1 MIIEKTYKPIQKKT
15 VTAFQITPENIKE
28 VEKLYGGQFQVG
40 LYILT
45 AEDESTDP
53 KVKEFMGSIWSKE
66 SFESN
71 FEEIEE

>member
-15 VTAFQITPENIKE
+15 VTAFQITQENIKE
-28 VEKLYGGQFQVG
+28 VEKLYGGEFRIG
-40 LYILT
+40 TYILT
-45 AEDESTDP
+45 AEDESKDP

-71 FEEIEE
+71 FEEVEK